1 MPHTQLT
8 ELTDSQTREIVRR
21 GITKGRRTNTV
32 RRAASGLA
40 ALAIVGA
47 LGVSTFSLISLNRP
61 DAPPVMP
68 AATQTPQVPAE
79 SPADEKQST
88 DAPCP
93 AQELTA
99 ILEKLLPDATVSPA
113 DEGDTT
119 GCAATVT
126 FSMADGKATGKVQ
139 VFAPGEAVLPE
150 ERIGIEQEDGSE
162 EASVGYAAGLGD
174 KQGQHDWYL
183 VRDDDAAITLHVDAI
198 SGDERPTE
206 KEVREVGTLLG
217 APELDSLLDEVAAG

>member
-1 MPHTQLT
+1 M
-8 ELTDSQTREIVRR
+8 TDRVLLDSNVLI
-21 GITKGRRTNTV
+21 
-32 RRAASGLA
+32 AAIDSSRQGHLLA
-40 ALAIVGA
+40 Q
-47 LGVSTFSLISLNRP
+47 SLIESDPRALSVTGQNLREFLSALTRP
-61 DAPPVMP
+61 TSANGYGAPGDRAVADWAEITSTMEFMDE
-68 AATQTPQVPAE
+68 TPGSRQL
-79 SPADEKQST
+79 
-88 DAPCP
+88 
-93 AQELTA
+93 LTSF
-99 ILEKLLPDATVSPA
+99 VS
-113 DEGDTT
+113 
-119 GCAATVT
+119 
-126 FSMADGKATGKVQ
+126 DGKATGKVQ
-139 VFAPGEAVLPE
+139 MFAPGEAVLPE